1 MRLEKWLELQQM
13 QIHIFAKRIG
23 KNRSQV
29 HKYIHED
36 VMPMHDVIIKIYI
49 ATLGAVSANDFHR
62 LSDKLFEKEKL
73 HANSFHND

>member
-1 MRLEKWLELQQM
+1 MRLEKWLELQHM
-13 QIHIFAKRIG
+13 TIHIFAKKIG

-36 VMPMHDVIIKIYI
+36 VVPKHNVIVKIYI
-49 ATLGAVSANDFHR
+49 TTFGAVSANDFHR

-73 HANSFHND
+73 HANSFRD